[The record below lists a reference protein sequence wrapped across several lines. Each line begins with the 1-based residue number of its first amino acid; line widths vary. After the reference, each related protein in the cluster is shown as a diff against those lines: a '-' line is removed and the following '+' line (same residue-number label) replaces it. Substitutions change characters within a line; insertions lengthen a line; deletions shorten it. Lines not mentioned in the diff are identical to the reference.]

1 MTSTFTFTMT
11 LHSVPSDGRFPE
23 RLHPSCH
30 SEHLSF
36 RALDLG
42 GARSRK
48 RRQRRSDRATRMA
61 RTLVPGPWVS
71 VGPAVRPDSRQSDQ
85 EPVCVGRTRT
95 SGRSSSPCPGAGAG
109 ERRVLFCQSCRLFRL
124 LIAVRYIRAICEL
137 RLNISG
143 GGNVVHANLNAAIY
157 SQAPGDEKAG
167 RFLKTNQ
174 RSLSL

>member
-11 LHSVPSDGRFPE
+11 LHSVPSDRPTDVPE
-23 RLHPSCH
+23 RLHPGCH

-48 RRQRRSDRATRMA
+48 RRQRRSDRASHSHGSDA
-61 RTLVPGPWVS
+61 RARAL
-71 VGPAVRPDSRQSDQ
+71 GPAVRPDSRQSDR
-85 EPVCVGRTRT
+85 EPVCIGRTR
-95 SGRSSSPCPGAGAG
+95 SYGRSSSPCPGAGTG

-143 GGNVVHANLNAAIY
+143 GGNVVHANLNAAI
-157 SQAPGDEKAG
+157 SIRAST
-167 RFLKTNQ
+167 R
-174 RSLSL
+174 R